1 MHDGKSFGS
10 RRAAAPI
17 KAERK
22 AIDREVKQLRKDF
35 PLKVEVAPRSGDV
48 APSGSYERSGWGV
61 DPGSSPDRREH
72 VVDRGESVV
81 AVPTVNGPVCEV
93 RDTARQRRVEP
104 ALGQSITD
112 EVRTVSPGRQ

>member
-35 PLKVEVAPRSGDV
+35 PLKVEAAPRS
-48 APSGSYERSGWGV
+48 PMW
-61 DPGSSPDRREH
+61 
-72 VVDRGESVV
+72 
-81 AVPTVNGPVCEV
+81 
-93 RDTARQRRVEP
+93 
-104 ALGQSITD
+104 
-112 EVRTVSPGRQ
+112 